1 MNKLISINPTNNQV
15 IGEVE
20 ITTQSEIATKVEK
33 ARKAF
38 VGWSNLPIYDRV
50 SILQKVYDALYE
62 KRDEISK
69 LATSEMGFP
78 ITQQQA
84 YDLGDSFN
92 YMQWYLENAEKYL
105 QPEITFENE
114 AEIHRVYHE
123 PYGVAGVIQ
132 PWNFPLC
139 QWTWSVFPNLIVGNT
154 VVFKHS
160 EEVPLTGQLIEK
172 IVNSV
177 LPEGVFNEVYGDGI
191 VGEILTD
198 QNIDLICFTGSCKV
212 GKVIYQ
218 KSAPK
223 MIRVLLEL
231 GGSAPGIIRQDA
243 DLGSAIEQ
251 IFALRFTNCGQACDG
266 LKRLFVHESIFDQVV
281 TMLTER
287 LQRVHIGNPTD
298 PQTEIGPLATKRQQ
312 RVISGQVDDAIA
324 NGAKVVVGGK
334 IPNIEGA
341 YFEPTLLI
349 NVNPTMRVFNEEV
362 FGPVLPIIKYS
373 SDEEVIELAN
383 QTRYGLGGYVFSG
396 SIETAQQVAHQLK
409 TGMVSINGVNYVC
422 PFNPF
427 GGYKESGIG
436 RLHGRF
442 GLLELTQ
449 VKVIASPK

>member
-1 MNKLISINPTNNQV
+1 
-15 IGEVE
+15 
-20 ITTQSEIATKVEK
+20 
-33 ARKAF
+33 
-38 VGWSNLPIYDRV
+38 
-50 SILQKVYDALYE
+50 
-62 KRDEISK
+62 
-69 LATSEMGFP
+69 
-78 ITQQQA
+78 
-84 YDLGDSFN
+84 
-92 YMQWYLENAEKYL
+92 
-105 QPEITFENE
+105 
-114 AEIHRVYHE
+114 
-123 PYGVAGVIQ
+123 
-132 PWNFPLC
+132 
-139 QWTWSVFPNLIVGNT
+139 LIVGNT